1 MSQNDIRQTKFGDQI
16 WATGI
21 LMLVFQSLYARYASF
36 NSKGWTEKY
45 KWMSQL
51 LFFYLDK
58 ALLWSLYGEKK
69 VEMQVEGALFE
80 RLWSMPFTEVK
91 NHDIVLV

>member
-1 MSQNDIRQTKFGDQI
+1 MQGMFLLTQKDGQKIIS
-16 WATGI
+16 
-21 LMLVFQSLYARYASF
+21 
-36 NSKGWTEKY
+36 
-45 KWMSQL
+45 KWMSRL

-80 RLWSMPFTEVK
+80 RLWTLPFTEVK